1 MIEFLAVT
9 SIIEKC
15 EFIKLELL
23 IFVKK
28 AGSSHGPVLF
38 IVLVWD

>member
-1 MIEFLAVT
+1 MDDRISYGNL
-9 SIIEKC
+9 IKKC

-23 IFVKK
+23 IFAKK
-28 AGSSHGPVLF
+28 VGSSHGPLLF